1 MGSGASA
8 EDKEMAKRSKEL
20 EKKLQEDADK
30 EAKTVKLL
38 LLGRVGGGTL
48 WGCEI
53 VPSSSCL
60 GTGRVWGLSP
70 RSHVW
75 HWDPTDGGSRDGY
88 GEVMGSGEVST
99 CMGRGVSRGSQ
110 GGDTQL
116 PSHPH
121 PRLYPH
127 LHPTLVPSPSS
138 LQPPP
143 HTTPSPP
150 SFSHRSHPIP
160 IPVPPPSPPA
170 VPHPLLVSWMSPS
183 AVPSVPHGWW
193 GPKGQRG
200 DREWSGDTCGTS
212 WGGRTAAP
220 PKPHDGHRRGPSL
233 QHRGVTAQG
242 WGTASGSGGRA
253 GGVGG
258 TG

>member
-1 MGSGASA
+1 MHGERGVPGVPRRGHTAPIPSASP
-8 EDKEMAKRSKEL
+8 S
-20 EKKLQEDADK
+20 
-30 EAKTVKLL
+30 VS
-38 LLGRVGGGTL
+38 
-48 WGCEI
+48 
-53 VPSSSCL
+53 PSSSHPRAIPIL
-60 GTGRVWGLSP
+60 TSASSP
-70 RSHVW
+70 H
-75 HWDPTDGGSRDGY
+75 HPIPTFIL
-88 GEVMGSGEVST
+88 
-99 CMGRGVSRGSQ
+99 
-110 GGDTQL
+110 TQVT
-116 PSHPH
+116 SHPT
-121 PRLYPH
+121 PI
-127 LHPTLVPSPSS
+127 
-138 LQPPP
+138 
-143 HTTPSPP
+143 PSPP
-150 SFSHRSHPIP
+150 SFSFMSHPIP

-183 AVPSVPHGWW
+183 AAPSVPHGWW

-212 WGGRTAAP
+212 WGGGRTAAP